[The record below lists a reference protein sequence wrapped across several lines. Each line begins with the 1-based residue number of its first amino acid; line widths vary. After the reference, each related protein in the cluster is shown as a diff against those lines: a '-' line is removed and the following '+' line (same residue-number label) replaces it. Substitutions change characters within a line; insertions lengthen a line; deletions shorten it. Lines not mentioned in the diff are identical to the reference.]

1 MSDYSNLLLRL
12 QSEGM
17 KMEDDKV
24 GASGRTG
31 GAGPSDHKAIHLD
44 GSTIMV
50 PIYNNRSKNS
60 LFWASKPNEVGV
72 SSLYEGD
79 KKVAS
84 ITFPRQPEFYKHFT
98 TDGVPMWKVAQLHSK
113 DVLATTV
120 LQNCVRY
127 YDQSTSCQFCAIGE
141 SLKAG
146 KTIAYKKPHHLA
158 ETAKIA
164 VELDGISQFVMTTGT
179 PNTSDRGA
187 KLLYE
192 SVIAVKQL
200 VDIPIQVQCEPPDD
214 FSWFQR
220 LKDAGADTLGMH
232 MEAATQRTREAI
244 MPGKAEV
251 TLDYYYEAFEA
262 AVAVF
267 GRAQVSTY
275 ILAGLGDTQEEII
288 NESYHLISLGVYPF
302 VVPFVPITGTPLA
315 DHPAPN
321 SEFMQPVLEKVG
333 ARLFEAGMTSDTMKA
348 GCGKCGACS
357 TLKAFESQ
365 GQETSASAVIE
376 RPTS

>member
-1 MSDYSNLLLRL
+1 MSDYKELLSAL

-17 KMEDDKV
+17 RMEDDSV
-24 GASGRTG
+24 GAAGRSG
-31 GAGPSDHKAIHLD
+31 GAGPSDHKAIHLA

-50 PIYNNRSKNS
+50 PIYNGRSKNS
-60 LFWASKPNEVGV
+60 PFWASKPNELGV
-72 SSLYEGD
+72 SSLYRD
-79 KKVAS
+79 QQKVVS
-84 ITFPRQPEFYKHFT
+84 ITFPEQPNFYKHFT

-127 YDQSTSCQFCAIGE
+127 YDQSSSCQFCAIGE

-146 KTIAYKKPHHLA
+146 RTIAYKKPHHLA

-164 VELDGISQFVMTTGT
+164 VQLDGVTQFVMTTGT

-192 SVIAVKQL
+192 SVVAVRQL

-214 FSWFQR
+214 FAWFQK
-220 LKDAGADTLGMH
+220 LKSAGADSLGMH

-251 TLDYYYEAFEA
+251 TLDYYYQAFEA
-262 AVAVF
+262 AVRVF

-275 ILAGLGDTQEEII
+275 ILAGLGDTQQEII
-288 NESYHLISLGVYPF
+288 DEAMRLIDLGVYPF
-302 VVPFVPITGTPLA
+302 VVPFVPITGTPLQN
-315 DHPAPN
+315 HPAPN
-321 SEFMQPVLEKVG
+321 SAFMRPVLEKVG
-333 ARLFEAGMTSDTMKA
+333 QRLSEVGMTSDTMKA

-357 TLKAFESQ
+357 TLKAFENMKSVA
-365 GQETSASAVIE
+365 ETI
-376 RPTS
+376 TT